1 MKLCKKLLCAVLSVA
16 MLFSMSTT
24 AFAAV
29 DQETYEALCE
39 QFDGNIATLNEEVR
53 ISGFHDSYWA
63 DSQGTRID
71 GYNTKEYTSYYPLAK
86 ELAKGETDPYKAARI
101 FANYVKKVC
110 NIKNNCAGAQTE
122 FNMLCNAYGIPCVS
136 LDGFA
141 YENSTDGDL
150 HGWNA
155 FYANCTWH
163 YVDCL
168 WMNKSGQYF
177 DMTREF
183 AAQRRAGSIE
193 WPSDVITVKGS
204 DWAIDDI
211 RAARS
216 ERIITKAVY
225 ENLKHDNWNNIMYT
239 AYPCNRE
246 AFAVLAINTLV
257 EYYSIDHHDE
267 RSMGVGCTY
276 NDWIPADDG
285 IDALLA
291 KFGKELPAED
301 TFTDTTSRYVR
312 AANALGI
319 IGGYGNG
326 KFGPKDSLTR
336 EQAAAILARTAK
348 VIGLAEKV
356 DDTAKTAAVNS
367 FADKGK
373 ISSWAMDSIGYVKAI
388 GVMQGTTTTT
398 FAPTEPYTGEQAI
411 ITMLRLLNYAR
422 SN

>member
-16 MLFSMSTT
+16 MLFGMSTT
-24 AFAAV
+24 AFAAT
-29 DQETYEALCE
+29 DYDNY
-39 QFDGNIATLNEEVR
+39 DGVMSTLNEEVS
-53 ISGFHDSYWA
+53 ISAFNDMYWA
-63 DSQGTRID
+63 DSQGTRIS
-71 GYNTKEYTSYYPLAK
+71 GYNTKEYTSYCALAK
-86 ELAKGETDPYKAARI
+86 ELANGETDQYKAAKI

-110 NIKNNCAGAQTE
+110 NIKNNCEGAATE
-122 FNMLCNAYGIPCVS
+122 FEALCNAYGIPCVS
-136 LDGFA
+136 IGGTS
-141 YENSTDGDL
+141 YERSVPAM
-150 HGWNA
+150 HRWNA
-155 FYANCTWH
+155 FYANGTWH

-168 WMNKSGQYF
+168 WMNKSSQYF

-183 AAQRRAGSIE
+183 AAPRRAGHPE
-193 WPSDVITVKGS
+193 FYGFVITVKGS
-204 DWAIDDI
+204 SWAMDDI

-225 ENLKHDNWNNIMYT
+225 ENLVHDDNNAIMYT
-239 AYPCNRE
+239 AHACNRE
-246 AFAVLAINTLV
+246 TFAVLAINTLV
-257 EYYSIDHHDE
+257 EYYGIDHHDDY
-267 RSMGVGCTY
+267 SFKADNKTK
-276 NDWIPADDG
+276 IPADDG

-291 KFGKELPAED
+291 RFDKTLPAEN

-336 EQAAAILARTAK
+336 EQAAAILARTAN
-348 VIGLAEKV
+348 VIGLSDKV
-356 DDTAKTAAVNS
+356 DTTARTDAVNS
-367 FADKGK
+367 FTDKSK
-373 ISSWAMDSIGYVKAI
+373 MSSWAMDSIGYVKAI